1 MKLIIRIIKCV
12 LSILLLLCLFKMPYG
27 YYEFVRFISFIGFG
41 YLCVNANKKGIENE
55 MIIYGALALL
65 FQPFIKIAFGR
76 EIWNIID
83 VIVSIGLILSL
94 FKKQQLNNKL

>member
-12 LSILLLLCLFKMPYG
+12 LSILLLLCLLKMPYV
-27 YYEFVRFISFIGFG
+27 YYEFVRFISLIGFL
-41 YLCVNANKKGIENE
+41 YLSIDAHKKGNENE

-76 EIWNIID
+76 DVWNIID
-83 VIVSIGLILSL
+83 VIVSIGLIFSL
-94 FKKQQLNNKL
+94 FKKTSK

>member
-1 MKLIIRIIKCV
+1 MIGFLY
-12 LSILLLLCLFKMPYG
+12 LSI
-27 YYEFVRFISFIGFG
+27 E
-41 YLCVNANKKGIENE
+41 ANKKDKENE

-76 EIWNIID
+76 DIWNIID

-94 FKKQQLNNKL
+94 FKKPTK

>member
-1 MKLIIRIIKCV
+1 M
-12 LSILLLLCLFKMPYG
+12 LLLCLFKMPYG
-27 YYEFVRFISFIGFG
+27 YYEFVRFISFIGFL
-41 YLCVNANKKGIENE
+41 YLSINANKIGNENE
-55 MIIYGALALL
+55 LIIYGALALL

-94 FKKQQLNNKL
+94 FKKKQLNSKL